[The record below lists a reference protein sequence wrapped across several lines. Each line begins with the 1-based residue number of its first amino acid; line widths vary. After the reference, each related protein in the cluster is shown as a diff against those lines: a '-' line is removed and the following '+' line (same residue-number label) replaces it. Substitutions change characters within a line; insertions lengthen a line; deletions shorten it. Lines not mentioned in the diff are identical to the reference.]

1 MKTLGSLVVAT
12 ACATLLGCSHESQTG
27 SVSEPYTAQSQSV
40 STGCPVHG
48 QSDVQATVSDMQ
60 DGVAITFSGQQRE
73 LDSLRA
79 TLRAM
84 DEANASRGDAFASC
98 PCIYERGAAASQPGS
113 SYGSSP
119 QSGYGSTPQSSYGG
133 GPSSS
138 YGGGPSSSYGGNPA
152 YGAYGGSQEPMTG
165 TQGQRPGSQ
174 GQSMMQPVAAVPAET
189 SIEDTPTG
197 GVLKLRA
204 KDPSQLQALRDQVR
218 QNVMAM
224 QRGCVG
230 SR

>member
-1 MKTLGSLVVAT
+1 MKTLGSLVAVT
-12 ACATLLGCSHESQTG
+12 ACAALLGCSHEAQMS
-27 SVSEPYTAQSQSV
+27 SVSEPYTAQSESV
-40 STGCPVHG
+40 GSGCPVHG

-98 PCIYERGAAASQPGS
+98 PCIYERGAAASQPM
-113 SYGSSP
+113 
-119 QSGYGSTPQSSYGG
+119 SGYGSNPSPSYGG
-133 GPSSS
+133 S
-138 YGGGPSSSYGGNPA
+138 PSSSYGGNPS
-152 YGAYGGSQEPMTG
+152 YGAYGGSGEPMTG
-165 TQGQRPGSQ
+165 SKGE
-174 GQSMMQPVAAVPAET
+174 SMMQPMAAVPAET

-204 KDPSQLQALRDQVR
+204 KDPSQVQALRDQVR